1 MSEKG
6 YTERDDKTLFGDAE
20 KLSYHD
26 GVLEGSTVVDGEHQ
40 ELRPPVQQTHHRTAS
55 EDMSFR
61 SQVSQ
66 LHYNSNRVALDRSIS
81 SGVELL
87 GQLQRE
93 NKERPV
99 FYPSSE
105 LSHSFLNSKKAHL
118 ALIRKNNLQSVK
130 GMQKQPEDDE
140 DEQGADLKIL
150 KLNIKM
156 DNAHVSNLDK
166 SAVAQILDDKLSQVS
181 KHLLALK
188 DRIDDTSSKVFVTGD
203 LNSGKSTFCNALLR
217 RKVLPEDQQ
226 PCTTVFCEVIDSRDN
241 NGVEEVHAVP
251 IGSKYDIRDE
261 TTYRVF
267 TLKDLEEL
275 VGECDKYSI
284 LKVYVTDQRNVQDSL
299 LRNGV
304 VDIALIDAPGLN
316 LDSYQT
322 TEVFSRQEEIDL
334 VVFVLSAEN
343 QFTLSAKEF
352 IAAAAA
358 EKNLIFIVVN
368 RFDSIKNKEKCIS
381 RVLEQVQQ
389 LSPETHKDAKDFVH
403 FVSSDGIVAELP
415 DDYDA
420 GGDGDN
426 HGEGSSNNR
435 DNEPHPD
442 FDRLEASLRN
452 FVLKKRAL
460 SKLQP
465 AKTYL
470 TNLFDDIAELSS
482 VNQRLYLNDKE
493 SLTAKLDELSPVY
506 EENLVQ
512 SVKVNEKIESIIEE
526 TSHDVYS
533 ETRNK
538 IMTTLNS
545 MGEHPVV
552 EYRGLLHVAEYVFET
567 QEAIT
572 KNILN
577 SVAESEDYARKQ
589 TSQAVDKIN
598 ALAKEALR
606 DEFNTEKVF
615 RDDFMFTR
623 RKDTITRKIDGRVSI
638 FDFID
643 PSLEGFLA
651 SLGINKK
658 TTDQVVIWKNS
669 MYSLGLYAVSRV
681 ISTGRVVHNVF
692 QYGSFFSLK
701 TLRYLAIPVTIGVG
715 IVAVTYLI
723 SDIPNALPRKLAL
736 KVKHQL
742 QELDYPHQN
751 SERIAKECRKVLK
764 YPARE
769 VHSAFQ
775 MSLDKHAVNR
785 EKIIGAIKDADVGSA
800 FFGKLLKRAVDQRKM
815 VVALDLE
822 GIQG

>member
-1 MSEKG
+1 MSEKS

-66 LHYNSNRVALDRSIS
+66 LHYNNNRVALDRSIAN
-81 SGVELL
+81 GVEIL

-105 LSHSFLNSKKAHL
+105 LSHSLLNSKKAHL
-118 ALIRKNNLQSVK
+118 ALIRKHSLQSVK

-241 NGVEEVHAVP
+241 NGVEEVHAVT
-251 IGSKYDIRDE
+251 IGSEYDIRDE

-470 TNLFDDIAELSS
+470 TNLFDDIAELSA
-482 VNQRLYLNDKE
+482 VNQRLYLNDRE

-552 EYRGLLHVAEYVFET
+552 EYRGLLHLAEYVFET

-589 TSQAVDKIN
+589 TSQAVYMIN
-598 ALAKEALR
+598 DLAKEALR

-736 KVKHQL
+736 KVKHQV

-775 MSLDKHAVNR
+775 MSLDKHVVNR
-785 EKIIGAIKDADVGSA
+785 EKILGAIKDADVGSA